1 MHVEFKLSYMNKF
14 ASALLILGFAIS
26 FTSCKD
32 KPKEKPQKPVTKVV
46 QKAVKD
52 TLAVDTLKKV
62 AVKKEVKK
70 VEAPKPADKYF
81 LIAGSFQSKRN
92 AEIFKTRLEKEGYS
106 SSVIERRSGP
116 NTEFFKVSYM
126 AFHDRKL
133 AYAEL
138 RKARNTEG
146 RDNVWLLV
154 KK

>member
-1 MHVEFKLSYMNKF
+1 MNKF
-14 ASALLILGFAIS
+14 ASALLILGFTFCIS
-26 FTSCKD
+26 ACKD

-46 QKAVKD
+46 QKPVKD

-62 AVKKEVKK
+62 AVKKVEKK

-81 LIAGSFQSKRN
+81 LIAGSFQNKRN
-92 AEIFKTRLEKEGYS
+92 AEIFKSRLEKEGYTS
-106 SSVIERRSGP
+106 SIIERRSGP
-116 NTEFFKVSYM
+116 NTDFFKVSYK

>member
-1 MHVEFKLSYMNKF
+1 MNKF
-14 ASALLILGFAIS
+14 VSALLILGLALS

-52 TLAVDTLKKV
+52 TMAVDTLKKV
-62 AVKKEVKK
+62 AAKKVENK

-92 AEIFKTRLEKEGYS
+92 AEIFKSRLEKEGYTS
-106 SSVIERRSGP
+106 HVIERRRGP
-116 NTEFFKVSYM
+116 NNDFFKVSYKS
-126 AFHDRKL
+126 FHDRKL

-154 KK
+154 KR

>member
-1 MHVEFKLSYMNKF
+1 MNKF
-14 ASALLILGFAIS
+14 ASVLFILGLVVG

-32 KPKEKPQKPVTKVV
+32 QPKEKPQKPVTNVV
-46 QKAVKD
+46 QKVVKD
-52 TLAVDTLKKV
+52 TMAVDTLKKV
-62 AVKKEVKK
+62 AVKKEEKK
-70 VEAPKPADKYF
+70 VEAPKPVDKYF

-92 AEIFKTRLEKEGYS
+92 AEIFKSRLEKEGYAS
-106 SSVIERRSGP
+106 NVIERRSGP
-116 NTEFFKVSYM
+116 NTDFFKVSYKS
-126 AFHDRKL
+126 FHDRKL